1 MDRARIK
8 ALGNAIVPQVA
19 FELLRTMATYNVEL
33 TGEGQVN
40 RPESS
45 EQSERG

>member
-19 FELLRTMATYNVEL
+19 FELLRTMATYNAAMS
-33 TGEGQVN
+33 GEPKASPLDGTVMQ
-40 RPESS
+40 ED
-45 EQSERG
+45 